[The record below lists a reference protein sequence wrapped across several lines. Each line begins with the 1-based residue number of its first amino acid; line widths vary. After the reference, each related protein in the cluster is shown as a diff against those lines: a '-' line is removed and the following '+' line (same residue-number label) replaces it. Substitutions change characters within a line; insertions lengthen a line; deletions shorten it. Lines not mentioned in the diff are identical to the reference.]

1 MSSAEDLQSVLDAIN
16 AKQIDSQQF
25 NKRVVEIIRE
35 ASRQRKAGEIAAG
48 EFEEIR
54 HKFGEAIEVMN
65 SPGRVAA
72 FAAMHG
78 ADWLDQESYA
88 IGVRLTIEYSFAHN
102 DAHVSEEEKR
112 TFNAALKEISKMLEK
127 LPSGVRVKA
136 FSGMSAEVK
145 KRVIAALPP
154 ALHLRLKRELIEGSR

>member
-1 MSSAEDLQSVLDAIN
+1 MSAVEDLQSVLDSMKL
-16 AKQIDSQQF
+16 KQIDTQQF
-25 NKRVVEIIRE
+25 NKRAVEIIRE
-35 ASRQRKAGEIAAG
+35 ASRQRKAGEIAPE
-48 EFEEIR
+48 EFEDIR
-54 HKFGEAIEVMN
+54 HKFGEAIAMMN

-88 IGVRLTIEYSFAHN
+88 VGVRLTIEYSFAHN
-102 DAHVSEEEKR
+102 DAHATDDERR

-136 FSGMSAEVK
+136 FSGMSDEMK
-145 KRVIAALPP
+145 KRVISALPP
-154 ALHLRLKRELIEGSR
+154 ALHLRLKRELIEANR